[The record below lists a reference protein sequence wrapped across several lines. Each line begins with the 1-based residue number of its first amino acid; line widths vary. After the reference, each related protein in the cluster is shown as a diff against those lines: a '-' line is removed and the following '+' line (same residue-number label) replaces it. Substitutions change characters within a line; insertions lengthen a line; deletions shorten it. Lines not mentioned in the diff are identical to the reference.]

1 MGAQEESLQERDM
14 ARTPVDT
21 KPTPKGRLIKEMAV
35 YELLEKLKIPYLRVD
50 HEVTATVEDCQGVD
64 EALGIHICKNLF
76 LCNRQKTDFYLLMMP
91 GLKKFKTKEL
101 SAQLGVSRLSF
112 AEAEYMEAF
121 LNITPGSVS
130 VMGLMNDKD
139 HRVRLLIDRELLQD
153 EFVGCHPCV
162 NTSSLKLRMKDVLEK
177 FLPYVGHEYTAVDL
191 IGECEEAG

>member
-1 MGAQEESLQERDM
+1 MSTQEDTTSAEKRIM
-14 ARTPVDT
+14 ARTPVDI
-21 KPTPKGRLIKEMAV
+21 KPSPDGRLLKEMAV
-35 YELLEKLKIPYLRVD
+35 YELLDNLEIPYLRVD
-50 HEVTATVEDCQGVD
+50 HEEAATVDDCHDVD

-101 SAQLGVSRLSF
+101 SAQLGTARLSF

-130 VMGLMNDKD
+130 VMGLMNDKE
-139 HRVRLLIDRELLQD
+139 HRVRLLIDQELLQD

-162 NTSSLKLRMKDVLEK
+162 NTASLKIRMKDIIEK
-177 FLPYVGHEYTAVDL
+177 FLPHVGHDYTAVEL
-191 IGECEEAG
+191 QGE